1 MKLRKLTIKNLLPFE
16 KASIDFSKY
25 GMLLIV
31 GDNQTQQGADSN
43 GSGKSSVLD
52 IITWAFY
59 GKFLRK
65 VPKDDIIRFRAT
77 NGHAVLSFEIDG
89 EVYRIRRYRGSNNRV
104 ELHRKDEGGTVDL
117 TAKTPTLTQ
126 ETIDRLTGMDID
138 TFRAV
143 AYFGQRDVSDFAEG
157 TSKDRLAIVG
167 KILGLHI
174 VERAAKLARDRASAE
189 ETERD
194 RLVAKQERAVEALD
208 ELMGP
213 ATEDDW
219 TAQLI
224 RLQKLVPKEEEA
236 LEVARATLVIAK
248 GADEL
253 RTEAE
258 YWESELGAR
267 KAHRGEDLDRWKR
280 QLAKGAEKA
289 AKLESLQ
296 MALDDAMAKFE
307 KQALLDYA
315 QYVPGDLP
323 VDEQIAEAQEK
334 GIGLQNKVAKA
345 LANRG
350 TCDRGRKELLEV
362 LDQKGSKCPTCQ
374 RVIDDKAAVAIR
386 KAAGV
391 LDEQAQ
397 GYSEKL
403 KTLRKKQIAQAK
415 VVLELQEQKQ
425 RIETLKEQVD
435 DLERQRNE
443 AEAAARQ
450 SAEIEKTIAER
461 RAHHKERIAEAKAK
475 RIAANEACKN
485 LPSDEPDMSALEQ
498 EIEMAKLVLAETR
511 ANIAHIESAKKQK
524 RSLDEE
530 LAGYGVD
537 LDELGQHIRQVRYWA
552 EGFPRIR
559 LLVVDSFIPELEGEV
574 NRYLERLYPS
584 VRVRFETVVPL
595 QKGGSAEKFE
605 IFITDLETGRE
616 GPWDGWSGGEKKR
629 LALALY
635 LGMNAVAGRAMESR
649 IEFLMLD
656 EVLADLDETGR
667 QAALELFDAEREQ
680 DRSIILISHLP
691 GIQQNFPD
699 VLTVVKRD
707 GIASIRE

>member
-1 MKLRKLTIKNLLPFE
+1 MKLRKLTIKNLLPFKE
-16 KASIDFSKY
+16 ASIDFSKY

-31 GDNQTQQGADSN
+31 GDNHTSGADSN
-43 GSGKSSVLD
+43 GSGKSSILD
-52 IITWAFY
+52 IIAWVFY

-65 VPKDDIIRFRAT
+65 VPKDDIIRFGAT

-104 ELHRKDEGGTVDL
+104 EIHRKDEGGIVDL

-126 ETIDRLTGMDID
+126 ETINRLTGMDID

-174 VERAAKLARDRASAE
+174 VERAAKLARDRAAAE

-194 RLVAKQERAVEALD
+194 RLVAKQERAVEALA
-208 ELMGP
+208 ELMGQE
-213 ATEDDW
+213 TEDDW
-219 TAQLI
+219 TAQLA
-224 RLQKLVPKEEEA
+224 RLQKQVPKKEDA
-236 LEVARATLVIAK
+236 LEIAMAALVLAK

-258 YWESELGAR
+258 YWVEEFKTR
-267 KAHRGEDLDRWKR
+267 KAHRDEDLGRWKS
-280 QLAKGAEKA
+280 QLARGAEKA
-289 AKLESLQ
+289 GKLKGLQ
-296 MALDDAMAKFE
+296 AALDKAIGAFE
-307 KQALLDYA
+307 EQALEDYA

-323 VDEQIAEAQEK
+323 IYKQITEAQEK
-334 GIGLQNKVAKA
+334 GIALQAKITKTST
-345 LANRG
+345 LRG
-350 TCDRGRKELLEV
+350 ACDKTRQKLLTLLDRKGE
-362 LDQKGSKCPTCQ
+362 KCPTCQ
-374 RVIDDKAAVAIR
+374 RVIDDKAAVAVR
-386 KAAGV
+386 EAADV
-391 LDEQAQ
+391 LDGQAQ
-397 GYSEKL
+397 AHSKKL
-403 KTLRKKQIAQAK
+403 KSLRTKQVAQAK
-415 VVLELQEQKQ
+415 AVLELQEQKQ
-425 RIETLKEQVD
+425 RIETLEERVDELEQ
-435 DLERQRNE
+435 QRNE
-443 AEAAARQ
+443 AEAAASQ
-450 SAEIEKTIAER
+450 AAEIEKTIEER
-461 RAHHKERIAEAKAK
+461 KAHHKGRISEAKAK
-475 RIAANEACKN
+475 RVAADAACED
-485 LPSDEPDMSALEQ
+485 LPSDEPDITALEQ
-498 EIEMAKLVLAETR
+498 EIEDAKRRLQETNADIGMTGER
-511 ANIAHIESAKKQK
+511 IVQAK
-524 RSLDEE
+524 SLKKE

-537 LDELGQHIRQVRYWA
+537 LEEFGQCIRQARYWA